1 MTKTVSTELQKH
13 QKDWIVALPL
23 SSDSLQSAASAKECT
38 PAKKVDRRGTFKWF
52 KAQVEDQV
60 AVGCSKDCS
69 LCYKLPEKYPPISEH
84 DDDAV
89 QLEGTI
95 SNLTSP
101 LVLTGDTVEVP
112 TESLL
117 PQMPDASVTADVSR
131 PGTQPVPVTNR
142 SGKIVQAR
150 FNPVIQFS
158 QIKFV
163 QLLSKTKRCNA
174 LKLSQARPQQ
184 GLVVNVMLLWSKIEL
199 HSIN

>member
-1 MTKTVSTELQKH
+1 MRSLYQGTRSSQLLQ
-13 QKDWIVALPL
+13 P
-23 SSDSLQSAASAKECT
+23 
-38 PAKKVDRRGTFKWF
+38 KKVDRRGTFKWL

-89 QLEGTI
+89 RLEGTI

-117 PQMPDASVTADVSR
+117 PQMPDASVTTDVS
-131 PGTQPVPVTNR
+131 
-142 SGKIVQAR
+142 
-150 FNPVIQFS
+150 
-158 QIKFV
+158 
-163 QLLSKTKRCNA
+163 
-174 LKLSQARPQQ
+174 
-184 GLVVNVMLLWSKIEL
+184 
-199 HSIN
+199 